1 MLKRSH
7 IVAAEEDLQAFYRE
21 LEASSMAAL
30 WGQRG
35 GAPEPKSKAVP
46 FVWHWQDVRPQ
57 AMRAAEL
64 VGTEQAERRV
74 LLLANPG
81 LPFPSA
87 TTTLSANI
95 QVVLPGEIARAQ

>member
-35 GAPEPKSKAVP
+35 GAPAPKSKAVP

-81 LPFPSA
+81 LP
-87 TTTLSANI
+87 
-95 QVVLPGEIARAQ
+95 